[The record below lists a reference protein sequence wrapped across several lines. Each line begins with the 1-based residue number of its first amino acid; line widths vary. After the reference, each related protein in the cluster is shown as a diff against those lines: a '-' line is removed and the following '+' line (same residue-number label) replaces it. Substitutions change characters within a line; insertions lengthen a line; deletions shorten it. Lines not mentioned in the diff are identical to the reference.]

1 MLRFLKTTVLGGI
14 VFLVPI
20 IIFIAIIGKALK
32 LTNTL
37 AAPLAERLPV
47 DSVGGLAV
55 VHLIALA
62 ILVLICFIAGL
73 AAKTAF
79 AGKFV
84 QSLEANILDKIPAYA
99 LLKAKAGS
107 VLTLD
112 DSTGMHPV
120 LARFDDSWQLA
131 IEIERIGGGKVVVF
145 LLGAPDPWSG
155 SVHIMTEDRITPL
168 DSTVG
173 SAAKLMKRLGK
184 GSTEVLPTG
193 LHPSADPIRGDPS
206 EDGRRV

>member
-20 IIFIAIIGKALK
+20 IIFIAVIGKALE

-47 DSVGGLAV
+47 DSVGDLAV

-62 ILVLICFIAGL
+62 ILVLICFVAGL

-79 AGKFV
+79 AGQFV

-107 VLTLD
+107 VLSPEDTE
-112 DSTGMHPV
+112 GMRPV
-120 LARFDDSWQLA
+120 LARFDDAWQLA
-131 IEIERIGGGKVVVF
+131 FEIERIEGGKVVVF
-145 LLGAPDPWSG
+145 LPGAPDPWSG
-155 SVHIMTEDRITPL
+155 SVSVLAEDRITPI
-168 DSTVG
+168 DITVK
-173 SAAKLMKRLGK
+173 SATAVMKRLGK
-184 GSTEVLPTG
+184 GSAEVLHNR
-193 LHPSADPIRGDPS
+193 LHPSES
-206 EDGRRV
+206 SV